1 VSFAAII
8 ANWKLITI
16 GLLVAVLGV
25 QTLRLSWAQNELIS
39 DKLAQAEAVK
49 KAQERADAL
58 SNELVIQQAI
68 AMARTEKVVIE
79 YRDRIRNAP
88 NDVERNRAGS
98 VGVRDILRGNDSP
111 PK

>member
-1 VSFAAII
+1 VAA
-8 ANWKLITI
+8 
-16 GLLVAVLGV
+16 LGV
-25 QTLRLSWAQNELIS
+25 QTLRLSWAENELIS

-49 KAQERADAL
+49 KAQDRADAL
-58 SNELVIQQAI
+58 STDLLIEQAKN
-68 AMARTEKVVIE
+68 AARTEKVVIE

-98 VGVRDILRGNDSP
+98 VGVRDILRGNDTP

>member
-1 VSFAAII
+1 
-8 ANWKLITI
+8 
-16 GLLVAVLGV
+16 
-25 QTLRLSWAQNELIS
+25 
-39 DKLAQAEAVK
+39 
-49 KAQERADAL
+49 
-58 SNELVIQQAI
+58 VIQQAI

-98 VGVRDILRGNDSP
+98 VGVRDILRGNDTP

>member
-1 VSFAAII
+1 VSFAAIL
-8 ANWKLITI
+8 ANWKLIAM
-16 GLLVAVLGV
+16 GLLVAALGV

-49 KAQERADAL
+49 KAQDRADAL
-58 SNELVIQQAI
+58 STDLLIEQAKN
-68 AMARTEKVVIE
+68 AARTEKVVIE

-98 VGVRDILRGNDSP
+98 VGVRDILRGNDAP

>member
-1 VSFAAII
+1 VSFAAIL
-8 ANWKLITI
+8 ANWKLIAM
-16 GLLVAVLGV
+16 GLLVAALGV

-49 KAQERADAL
+49 KAQDRADAL
-58 SNELVIQQAI
+58 STDLLIEQAKN
-68 AMARTEKVVIE
+68 AARTEKVVIE

-98 VGVRDILRGNDSP
+98 VGVRDILRGNDTP

>member
-1 VSFAAII
+1 MSIAAII
-8 ANWKLITI
+8 ANWKLIAI
-16 GLLVAVLGV
+16 GLLVAAIGV

-39 DKLAQAEAVK
+39 DKLAQAEAVR

-68 AMARTEKVVIE
+68 AMAVTERTVIQ
-79 YRDRIRNAP
+79 YVDRIRNAP
-88 NDVERNRAGS
+88 SDVERNRAGS
-98 VGVRDILRGNDSP
+98 LGVRDILRGSGAP